1 MVTQKIKMK
10 YAIFLAFALVSLVSF
25 TLNDLFVLPI
35 PTCWYLEAHISFLH
49 WHQLGIA
56 MALHWVKQ
64 MMLGSRWGLQ
74 CNRPTCPN
82 VTPNHGRI

>member
-1 MVTQKIKMK
+1 MVTSKIN
-10 YAIFLAFALVSLVSF
+10 IFLAFALVLLV
-25 TLNDLFVLPI
+25 TQNDLFVLPI
-35 PTCWYLEAHISFLH
+35 PTCWYLEAHISFFH
-49 WHQLGIA
+49 WHQVSIA

-82 VTPNHGRI
+82 VTPNYGRI